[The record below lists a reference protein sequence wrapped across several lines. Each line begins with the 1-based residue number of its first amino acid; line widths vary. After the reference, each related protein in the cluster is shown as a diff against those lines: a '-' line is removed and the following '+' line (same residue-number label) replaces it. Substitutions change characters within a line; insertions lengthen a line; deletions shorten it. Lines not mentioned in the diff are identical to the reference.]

1 MPRKKKKLREM
12 TKEELA
18 KRFFPDKELRRELK
32 KIAHEQD
39 NKPVRRPSP

>member
-1 MPRKKKKLREM
+1 MPRKKKPLREM

-18 KRFFPDKELRRELK
+18 KRFFPDKELRKELK
-32 KIAHEQD
+32 EIAHEQD